1 MRTKPWSHEI
11 ASFSIPTMP
20 EGAGA
25 EAGCAGGAGMERL
38 CARNELALASA
49 PTKIVRTILAN
60 PRAILFASRGI

>member
-1 MRTKPWSHEI
+1 
-11 ASFSIPTMP
+11 MP